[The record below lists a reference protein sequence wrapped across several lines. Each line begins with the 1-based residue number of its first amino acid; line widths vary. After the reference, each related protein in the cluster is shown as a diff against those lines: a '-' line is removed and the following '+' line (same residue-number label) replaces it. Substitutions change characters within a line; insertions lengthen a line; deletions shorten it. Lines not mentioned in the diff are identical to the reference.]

1 MNQKKPQDYKP
12 SVQRRGIGTI
22 WILIF
27 AMLLFVLPGQI
38 FAKAG
43 IDMGG
48 VTGTVK
54 DRSGAVIAHA
64 HCTRCH

>member
-1 MNQKKPQDYKP
+1 
-12 SVQRRGIGTI
+12 
-22 WILIF
+22 
-27 AMLLFVLPGQI
+27 
-38 FAKAG
+38 
-43 IDMGG
+43 MGG